1 MLHVV
6 VESNEK
12 DCPFCS
18 QKNALTDPPWN
29 LYAGDNHTRVVSTA
43 KRYSVISFV
52 EHIGKPL
59 SWRLWHQLAHVL
71 QVDSIRIYQSGASE
85 WTDTLFGSRAHIYM
99 SGGLIVD
106 IALHV

>member
-1 MLHVV
+1 MLHVA

-12 DCPFCS
+12 DCQFCS
-18 QKNALTDPPWN
+18 PKTVLTEPPWN
-29 LYAGDNHTRVVSTA
+29 LYVGDNHTPVVSTA
-43 KRYSVISFV
+43 KHHSVISFM
-52 EHIGKPL
+52 EHIGGPL

-71 QVDSIRIYQSGASE
+71 RVDGIRIYQSGDAE
-85 WTDTLFGSRAHIYM
+85 WTDAPIGSRAHIYM